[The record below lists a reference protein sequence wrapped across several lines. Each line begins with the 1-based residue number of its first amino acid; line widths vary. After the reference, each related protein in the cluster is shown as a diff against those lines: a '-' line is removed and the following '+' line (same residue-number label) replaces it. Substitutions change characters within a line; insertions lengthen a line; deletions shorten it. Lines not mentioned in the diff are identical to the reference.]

1 MSIFRCRHAKMSA
14 PFTRD
19 SETYCTCMN
28 CGARRQFNVERGKMK
43 GSYYYPAPS
52 ALYDSL
58 SQTDVNGEKDEHEK
72 R

>member
-1 MSIFRCRHAKMSA
+1 MGP

-19 SETYCTCMN
+19 KETYCTCMS
-28 CGARRQFNVERGKMK
+28 CGARRLFNVKLGKMV
-43 GSYYYPAPS
+43 GSYYYPAPA

-58 SQTDVNGEKDEHEK
+58 SEDSDHKDKDGK